1 MDMKIL
7 MTGATGTIGR
17 RIAARVPGAR
27 VLSRD
32 PAGAAAKE
40 GFTDVHAWDGRSR
53 VPEALF
59 DSVDAVVH
67 LAGEPIADGRW
78 TDAKK
83 KKIEESRVLGTR
95 ALVDSMRQAGA
106 CPRVLV
112 SASAVGV
119 YGDRGDEILEE
130 TSSRGRG
137 FLSDV
142 CVAWEREASAAEA
155 FGVRVVHLRTGIVL
169 DATGGA
175 WPRMVVPFRLG
186 LGGPIGDGRQWTP
199 WIHVDDVAALV
210 MHAIETDVR
219 GPMNA
224 VAPAPVRNED
234 LTRGIAHA
242 LHRPAWMRAPAM
254 ALRLALGELSAV
266 VLASQRALPAV
277 ALRSG
282 FAFAYP
288 SLDGALKVL
297 VGGDG

>member
-1 MDMKIL
+1 MKLL
-7 MTGATGTIGR
+7 MTGASGTVGR
-17 RIAARVPGAR
+17 RIAARAPGAR
-27 VLSRD
+27 ILSRD
-32 PAGAAAKE
+32 PGGTAAKS
-40 GFTDVHAWDGRSR
+40 GFTDVHAWDGRSP

-83 KKIEESRVLGTR
+83 RKIEESRVLGTR
-95 ALVDSMRQAGA
+95 SLVESMRNARVRPA
-106 CPRVLV
+106 VLV

-142 CVAWEREASAAEA
+142 CVAWEREASVAEA
-155 FGVRVVHLRTGIVL
+155 FGVRVVLLRTGIVF
-169 DATGGA
+169 DATSGA
-175 WPRMVVPFRLG
+175 LPRILLPFRIG
-186 LGGPIGDGRQWTP
+186 LGGPLGDGRQWTP
-199 WIHVDDVAALV
+199 WVHVDDVAALV
-210 MHAIETDVR
+210 MHALKTDVR

-224 VAPAPVRNED
+224 VAPAPVRNDD
-234 LTRGIAHA
+234 LTRAIAGA
-242 LHRPAWMRAPAM
+242 LHRPAWMRAPALAM
-254 ALRLALGELSAV
+254 RLALGELSAV
-266 VLASQRALPAV
+266 VLASQRVVPAV

-288 SLDGALKVL
+288 SLDGALRAL
-297 VGGDG
+297 VGSDA